1 MAKEKIGLEDLQLI
15 LQKNGLRND
24 AILKIIKDA
33 QEQLV
38 ADKEEKDKEKREIEK
53 KRWVVLVGDP
63 YGALDGVEL
72 TGYALQINES
82 ESEFDVVKKL
92 NQMAR
97 EYNRSKRG
105 RKDPVKSVTEVCEVV
120 PAKMLKE
127 VGIWVKNKEAAFVL
141 STDNVLEN
149 NRKSAE

>member
-15 LQKNGLRND
+15 LQKNGLKND

-38 ADKEEKDKEKREIEK
+38 ADKEEKDKEKREVEK
-53 KRWVVLVGDP
+53 KRWVLLVGDP
-63 YGALDGVEL
+63 EGVLDDVEL

-82 ESEFDVVKKL
+82 DSEYDVVKKL

-120 PAKMLKE
+120 PAKALKE
-127 VGIWVKNKEAAFVL
+127 VGVWVKHREAAFVL
-141 STDNVLEN
+141 TTDNILEQ
-149 NRKSAE
+149 NRKD

>member
-53 KRWVVLVGDP
+53 KTLGCFGGRSRWC
-63 YGALDGVEL
+63 A
-72 TGYALQINES
+72 
-82 ESEFDVVKKL
+82 
-92 NQMAR
+92 
-97 EYNRSKRG
+97 
-105 RKDPVKSVTEVCEVV
+105 
-120 PAKMLKE
+120 
-127 VGIWVKNKEAAFVL
+127 
-141 STDNVLEN
+141 
-149 NRKSAE
+149 